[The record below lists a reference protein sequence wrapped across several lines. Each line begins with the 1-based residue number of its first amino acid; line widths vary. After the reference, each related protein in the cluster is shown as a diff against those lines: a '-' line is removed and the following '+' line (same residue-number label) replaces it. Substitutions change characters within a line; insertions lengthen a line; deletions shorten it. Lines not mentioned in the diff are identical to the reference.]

1 MYIFNKRVLED
12 LISEEIEDESEP
24 EVSVFLFCPSC
35 GFKNENSFAFCP
47 SCGNDL
53 KQ

>member
-1 MYIFNKRVLED
+1 MEKLED
-12 LISEEIEDESEP
+12 GKPETEEKP
-24 EVSVFLFCPSC
+24 ETPSVFGFCPGC